1 MRLPAAGFALRVA
14 TFAALTVVATSA
26 VVGDWSVVHR
36 PRTLLLTLVLTLVA
50 VAIVAGRARS
60 LTRALYDGRRV
71 LAESEI
77 RYRRLYDGIAAG
89 VLEIGADGRLRQANP
104 AMLRM
109 LAHATEDELL
119 ARDFA
124 DDVYAGPG
132 TLQAVLLRTRSEGEL
147 ANVEVRLRRR
157 DGRTVVGLATIRAVW
172 DEHGATAAFEATLID
187 VTDMKLAES
196 QRRSMELRFRRLF
209 DSNSVGVL
217 FGNLQRR
224 TIDDANDYLLG
235 LLGLRRTE
243 LPLPIAAITPDDFF
257 ALDREKSS
265 ELTEN
270 GSIEPFQKEYLHR
283 DGTRVP
289 ALVSAA
295 LVDPARGDFIGV
307 AIDRT
312 AEVAAARRVEET
324 KAFYELLLDAV
335 PTRIAAVD
343 ANERVLYWNRAYRD
357 WFGTGEVGRT
367 IAEAVGPARYAVVAP
382 QIRRV
387 LAGETLQFE
396 TQIVRDGQ
404 RHALDITYTPTR
416 DACGA
421 VTGFLSFVHDLTPH
435 RELEDRIRENQRL
448 EAVTQLAAGI
458 AHDFH
463 NLLSVVIGNLQ
474 QVERRVADDP
484 SLAASLDVATR
495 AAMRGAALTRRFM
508 TFSRPDV
515 ERAAVR
521 PSDVIAELVPSARDL
536 LGVGVELECDMHAND
551 WRVDVDPVQL
561 ENALLNLLSN
571 ARDAMPDGGRV
582 RIECR
587 DEPANPARANLPGE
601 HVVVAVVDEGCGMTP
616 DVLAHAFEPFFSTK
630 HHGRGTGLG
639 LAMVHGFARHAGG
652 AATVE
657 SAPGRGTRIEL
668 WLPRAFAVPAS
679 STPRSPV
686 TVAEAPD
693 GAFGKPRVQAS
704 RN

>member
-1 MRLPAAGFALRVA
+1 MRLPASGFAFRVA
-14 TFAALTVVATSA
+14 AFAATFVVATSFI
-26 VVGDWSVVHR
+26 VGDWSAGHAS
-36 PRTLLLTLVLTLVA
+36 RTVLLTFALVLVA
-50 VAIVAGRARS
+50 VAVAATRARA
-60 LTRALYDGRRV
+60 LTRELYDGRRV

-104 AMLRM
+104 ATLRM
-109 LAHATEDELL
+109 LEHATEDELL

-124 DDVYAGPG
+124 EDVYAGPG
-132 TLQAVLLRTRSEGEL
+132 TLHAVLLRTRSEGEL

-172 DEHGATAAFEATLID
+172 DEHGATASFEATLID

-209 DSNSVGVL
+209 DSNAVGVL
-217 FGNLQRR
+217 FGNLHRR
-224 TIDDANDYLLG
+224 TIDDANDYLLD

-243 LPLPIAAITPDDFF
+243 LPLPITTITPDEFVTQ
-257 ALDREKSS
+257 DREKAR
-265 ELTEN
+265 ELVDN
-270 GSIEPFQKEYLHR
+270 GSIEPFQKEYVHR

-295 LVDPARGDFIGV
+295 LVDPVRGDFIGV

-312 AEVAAARRVEET
+312 AEVTAARQVEET

-343 ANERVLYWNRAYRD
+343 ANERVLYWNRAYRE
-357 WFGTGEVGRT
+357 WFGSGEIGRT
-367 IAEAVGPARYAVVAP
+367 IAEAVGPSRYAAVSP
-382 QIRRV
+382 QIRRA
-387 LAGETLQFE
+387 LAGETVHFE
-396 TQIVRDGQ
+396 TQIVRDG
-404 RHALDITYTPTR
+404 RRYALDITYAPMR
-416 DACGA
+416 DARGG
-421 VTGFLSFVHDLTPH
+421 VSGFLSFVHDLTPH
-435 RELEDRIRENQRL
+435 RELEERIRENQRL

-474 QVERRVADDP
+474 QVERRIGDDA

-508 TFSRPDV
+508 TFSRPGT
-515 ERAAVR
+515 ERRAVR
-521 PSDVIAELVPSARDL
+521 PCEIVADLVPAARDL
-536 LGVGVELECDMHAND
+536 LGTTVQLERDAQPSD
-551 WRVDVDPVQL
+551 WCVDVDPVQL

-587 DEPANPARANLPGE
+587 DEPADAARVSLPGDY
-601 HVVVAVVDEGCGMTP
+601 VVVAVVDDGCGMTP

-639 LAMVHGFARHAGG
+639 LAMVHGFARSAGG
-652 AATVE
+652 AATVD

-668 WLPRAFAVPAS
+668 WLPRAGSATHSADLPRPAAD
-679 STPRSPV
+679 V
-686 TVAEAPD
+686 TDA
-693 GAFGKPRVQAS
+693 AFGKPLAEAS
-704 RN
+704 GN